1 MLEISELSKRYPSPA
16 GWASGP
22 VIALEAV
29 SLSLGPGE
37 FVGVWGPSGSG
48 KTTLL
53 LAAGGLLTPTSG
65 TVAFQDQDV
74 YGMSPRSRARWRA
87 QCVGFVFQQFHLTPY
102 LSVLDNVL
110 TPALARPVPNARGRA
125 EELLE
130 QFGLTA
136 RASHVPAALSTGEQQ
151 RTALAR
157 ALLPGPRLLLCDEPT
172 GNLDMASTGSSW
184 NASPRFRAR
193 AGPCCWWPTTLM
205 RRPWPD
211 GVSVCTP
218 AASFL
223 LLARRTLAPVNHR
236 TCHEYTV
243 AQRHRH
249 ALVGRRCIAC
259 RDRCPGPAALVFGAP

>member
-1 MLEISELSKRYPSPA
+1 MLEIRELSKRYPSPA
-16 GWASGP
+16 GRASGP

-29 SLSLGPGE
+29 SLSLAPGE

-53 LAAGGLLTPTSG
+53 LAAGGLMTPTSG

-87 QCVGFVFQQFHLTPY
+87 QCVGFVFQQFHLIPY

-110 TPALARPVPNARGRA
+110 TPALARPLPNARCRA

-130 QFGLTA
+130 QFGLAA

-157 ALLPGPRLLLCDEPT
+157 ALLPAPRLLLCDEPT
-172 GNLDMASTGSSW
+172 GNLDVASARIVLECLAAFSRGRGRVAGDPRRRCGGPGRT
-184 NASPRFRAR
+184 ASDSA
-193 AGPCCWWPTTLM
+193 
-205 RRPWPD
+205 RRPLQF
-211 GVSVCTP
+211 SY
-218 AASFL
+218 SREERHL
-223 LLARRTLAPVNHR
+223 L
-236 TCHEYTV
+236 
-243 AQRHRH
+243 
-249 ALVGRRCIAC
+249 
-259 RDRCPGPAALVFGAP
+259 

>member
-1 MLEISELSKRYPSPA
+1 MLEIRELSKRYLSPA
-16 GWASGP
+16 GRASGP

-29 SLSLGPGE
+29 SLSLAPGE

-53 LAAGGLLTPTSG
+53 LAAGGLMTPTSG

-74 YGMSPRSRARWRA
+74 YGMSLRSRARWRA
-87 QCVGFVFQQFHLTPY
+87 QCVGFVFQQFHLIPY

-110 TPALARPVPNARGRA
+110 TPALARAVPNARGRA

-157 ALLPGPRLLLCDEPT
+157 ALLPSPRLLLCDEPT
-172 GNLDMASTGSSW
+172 GNLDVASARIVLECLAAFSRAGGAVLLVTHDADATALAGRCLTLRAGRFISPTREK
-184 NASPRFRAR
+184 NAS
-193 AGPCCWWPTTLM
+193 
-205 RRPWPD
+205 
-211 GVSVCTP
+211 
-218 AASFL
+218 SF
-223 LLARRTLAPVNHR
+223 
-236 TCHEYTV
+236 ES
-243 AQRHRH
+243 
-249 ALVGRRCIAC
+249 
-259 RDRCPGPAALVFGAP
+259 

>member
-16 GWASGP
+16 RRASGP
-22 VIALEAV
+22 VVALEAV

-87 QCVGFVFQQFHLTPY
+87 QCVGFVFQQFHLIPY

-172 GNLDMASTGSSW
+172 GNLDVASARIVLECLAAFSRSGGAVLLVAHDADAAALAGRRLSLHAGRFISPTREK
-184 NASPRFRAR
+184 NASS
-193 AGPCCWWPTTLM
+193 CE
-205 RRPWPD
+205 
-211 GVSVCTP
+211 S
-218 AASFL
+218 
-223 LLARRTLAPVNHR
+223 
-236 TCHEYTV
+236 
-243 AQRHRH
+243 
-249 ALVGRRCIAC
+249 
-259 RDRCPGPAALVFGAP
+259 